1 MRDSVACH
9 FDKYEIDT
17 WQGCSQPIQK
27 QYIESVD
34 MKVTMTSK
42 VALNLSEKRLIYTEI
57 KENIK
62 MGNILQFLNVVTC
75 NLFYI
80 VCIFSLA

>member
-1 MRDSVACH
+1 
-9 FDKYEIDT
+9 
-17 WQGCSQPIQK
+17 
-27 QYIESVD
+27 
-34 MKVTMTSK
+34 MKAMMASK

-75 NLFYI
+75 NLFNI